1 MSIQGSSNDLDMHG
15 NKSMTANLNLNNNK
29 IINAT
34 DPTLLQDA
42 STKNYSDTKV
52 SKSGDSMSGNLLLG
66 GNIIT
71 GLDNTYPPLNSSQAG
86 SWSQI
91 VQLSNDSIASAVALD
106 GSRTM
111 TGSLNLGNHK
121 IINVTDPTSAQDAST
136 KNYVDTKSLL
146 VDGSNS
152 MTGNMNLGTHR
163 ILNVVDPTA
172 PQGAATK
179 NYVDNKSLLVDG
191 SNSMTGNMNLGTHKI
206 INVTDPTLLQDAST
220 KNYVDTRV
228 IKNQV
233 GFIPSLQSNSTN
245 RNRFIASASS
255 EFDTNYQAF
264 NVFAPQINPTIFGG
278 EWATSGVTSNFWI
291 IIQCP
296 FAVRIWKFQV
306 RGRTSG
312 DQRLSNWRLEGS
324 NDNITFTTLYTSTD
338 LIGTN
343 VLEYQINIIVSYIYY
358 RIFAVSGETGNPGLT
373 YWQIYSLDQIN

>member
-1 MSIQGSSNDLDMHG
+1 
-15 NKSMTANLNLNNNK
+15 
-29 IINAT
+29 
-34 DPTLLQDA
+34 
-42 STKNYSDTKV
+42 
-52 SKSGDSMSGNLLLG
+52 MSGNLLLG

-121 IINVTDPTSAQDAST
+121 IINVTDPTLAQDAST

-179 NYVDNKSLLVDG
+179 NYVDNKTLFTDG
-191 SNSMTGNMNLGTHKI
+191 SNSMLANMNLGTHKI
-206 INVTDPTLLQDAST
+206 INVINPTLAQDAST

-233 GFIPSLQSNSTN
+233 GFVPVLQSNSNN
-245 RNRFIASASS
+245 RNGFIASASS
-255 EFDTNYQAF
+255 EFNTSYQAF
-264 NVFAPQINPTIFGG
+264 NVFASQLNPTGAG
-278 EWATSGVTSNFWI
+278 NEWVTQGQTSNFWI
-291 IIQCP
+291 KIQCP
-296 FAVRIWKFQV
+296 FAFRIWKFQV
-306 RGRTSG
+306 RGRNVSTSEYIT
-312 DQRLSNWRLEGS
+312 NWRLEGS

-338 LIGTN
+338 TIGST
-343 VLEYQINIIVSYIYY
+343 VLEYQINIVVSYTYY
-358 RIFAVSGETGNPGLT
+358 RIFAVSGQNTNPGLR
-373 YWQIYSLDQIN
+373 YWQLYSLDSIN

>member
-111 TGSLNLGNHK
+111 IGNLNLINHK
-121 IINVTDPTSAQDAST
+121 IINVNDPTLAQDASTKKYVDTKSLLVDGSNSMTGNMNLGTHRILNVVDPTAPQGAATKNYVDNKTLFTDGSNSMLANMNLGTHKIINVIDPTLAQDAST

-179 NYVDNKSLLVDG
+179 
-191 SNSMTGNMNLGTHKI
+191 
-206 INVTDPTLLQDAST
+206 
-220 KNYVDTRV
+220 
-228 IKNQV
+228 
-233 GFIPSLQSNSTN
+233 
-245 RNRFIASASS
+245 
-255 EFDTNYQAF
+255 
-264 NVFAPQINPTIFGG
+264 
-278 EWATSGVTSNFWI
+278 
-291 IIQCP
+291 
-296 FAVRIWKFQV
+296 
-306 RGRTSG
+306 
-312 DQRLSNWRLEGS
+312 
-324 NDNITFTTLYTSTD
+324 
-338 LIGTN
+338 
-343 VLEYQINIIVSYIYY
+343 
-358 RIFAVSGETGNPGLT
+358 
-373 YWQIYSLDQIN
+373 